1 MAKVIKNAVVLSN
14 EEYNSLTKIN
24 RIFDLFAELNK
35 LVKSLSDKEFQML
48 EGSLKLTKKELEN
61 GQ

>member
-61 GQ
+61 G